1 MDGDRGRSWG
11 NNNLFGLLRLN
22 KSISVVGL
30 SLRLGLHNLNWL
42 LDEKR
47 SLVGV
52 SSCRNRSGF
61 LLLSLLGLSG
71 LDQRVD

>member
-1 MDGDRGRSWG
+1 MDGNRSRDWS
-11 NNNLFGLLRLN
+11 NDNLFGLLRFD

-30 SLRLGLHNLNWL
+30 SLRLGLHNLDWL

-52 SSCRNRSGF
+52 SSCRNRSSF
-61 LLLSLLGLSG
+61 LFLSLLGLGS

>member
-1 MDGDRGRSWG
+1 LDGNRSRDWS
-11 NNNLFGLLRLN
+11 NDNLFGLLRFD

-30 SLRLGLHNLNWL
+30 SLRLGLHNLDWL

-61 LLLSLLGLSG
+61 LLLSLLGLGS